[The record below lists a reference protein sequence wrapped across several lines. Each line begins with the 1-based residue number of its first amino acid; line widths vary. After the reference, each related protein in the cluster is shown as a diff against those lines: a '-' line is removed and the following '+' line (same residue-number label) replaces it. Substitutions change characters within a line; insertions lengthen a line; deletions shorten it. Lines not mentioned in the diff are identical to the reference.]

1 MSLLGKRAKI
11 ALVGLALPA
20 LVFADSVCPRIGKQ
34 NASIYKEYEHGYGER
49 NSASKIWYH
58 YYKAAGWG
66 YLSYERQHIPT
77 IHQVCYQ
84 FRSKDRQ
91 NIYNMFVLTSSHKSF
106 VNKYGCLFKFVETI
120 ADNGKRTDWYIYIG
134 K

>member
-34 NASIYKEYEHGYGER
+34 NANIHKEYEHGYAEWNR
-49 NSASKIWYH
+49 TSKICYP
-58 YYKAAGWG
+58 YYEAAGWG
-66 YLSYERQHIPT
+66 YLSYELRHIPT

-84 FRSKDRQ
+84 FRSKERQ
-91 NIYNMFVLTSSHKSF
+91 NIYNMFVFASSHKSF
-106 VNKYGCLFKFVETI
+106 VNTYGHLFKFVETI

>member
-11 ALVGLALPA
+11 ALIGLALPA
-20 LVFADSVCPRIGKQ
+20 LVFADGVCPRIGKQ
-34 NASIYKEYEHGYGER
+34 NANIYKEYEHGFGER

-58 YYKAAGWG
+58 YYEAAGWG
-66 YLSYERQHIPT
+66 YLSYELQHIPT

-91 NIYNMFVLTSSHKSF
+91 NIYNMFCLAANPKNFANT
-106 VNKYGCLFKFVETI
+106 YGHLFKFEETI
-120 ADNGKRTDWYIYIG
+120 ADYGKRTDWYIYTG